1 MSQYYGV
8 KGVTLRSDFC
18 YVWRAI
24 YTAREKTES
33 TVAGVKAAP
42 IVERYAIS
50 ESVECDNENTADKDS
65 DITRPSVPSTD
76 KGSHPDSGRFTP

>member
-1 MSQYYGV
+1 M
-8 KGVTLRSDFC
+8 
-18 YVWRAI
+18 
-24 YTAREKTES
+24 
-33 TVAGVKAAP
+33 
-42 IVERYAIS
+42 ERYAIS